1 MKNQIFLAFILLI
14 FSTLFWSGN
23 FLVAK
28 LAYNSSLAPL
38 KLSFFRW
45 FIAFLI
51 ILPFSYKSI
60 FKNINLIKD
69 NLKIIVFLSI
79 LSVAIFNSFTY
90 IAMQTTLVI
99 NASLM
104 GSIAPLFILFFSFI
118 IFKNKTNIFQ
128 FLGIILSI
136 IGVSFIV
143 LKGDINNL
151 IYLNFTPGDL
161 WMLIAVMAWA
171 LYSVLLKKLDIKL
184 PLITTLSVMIFFG
197 LIFIFPFYVY
207 ESLNYG
213 FAPMSILDFIMIFY
227 VAIFAGIFSYLFW
240 NKGVSI
246 IGANRSGVFLH
257 LIPFFSAIWAI
268 TFLNEAFAIFH
279 IFGIIFI
286 AIGILL
292 ANKKVNL

>member
-1 MKNQIFLAFILLI
+1 MQNKIFLAFILLT

-28 LAYNSSLAPL
+28 LAYNSSLPPL

-45 FIAFLI
+45 LIAFLI
-51 ILPFSYKSI
+51 IFPFSYKSI
-60 FKNINLIKD
+60 FKNISLIKD
-69 NLKIIVFLSI
+69 NLKIIVLLSI

-118 IFKNKTNIFQ
+118 IFKNKTNVFQ
-128 FLGIILSI
+128 FFGIILSI

-143 LKGDINNL
+143 LKGDVNNL

-207 ESLNYG
+207 ESFNYG
-213 FAPMSILDFIMIFY
+213 FAPMSFLDLVMIFY

-268 TFLNEAFAIFH
+268 TFLNEAFAIYH

-286 AIGILL
+286 AIGILF

>member
-128 FLGIILSI
+128 FFGIILSI

-143 LKGDINNL
+143 LKGDVNNL

-207 ESLNYG
+207 ESFNYG
-213 FAPMSILDFIMIFY
+213 FAPMSFLDLVMIFY